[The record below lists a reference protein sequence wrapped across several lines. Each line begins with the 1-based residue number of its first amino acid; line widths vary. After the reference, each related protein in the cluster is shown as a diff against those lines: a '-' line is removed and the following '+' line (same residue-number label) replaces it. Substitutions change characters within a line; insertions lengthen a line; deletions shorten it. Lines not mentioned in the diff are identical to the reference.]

1 MSIIS
6 FWGNSEKETG
16 QTMSTV
22 ALATM
27 MAFEHNYKILAIST
41 GFKDKTMEESFWSN
55 NKTSGIQ
62 KMLGIKNNNI
72 VNMESGIEGLG
83 RVVQSNRLR
92 KGLIP
97 DYAKVVFTNRLD
109 ILVSP
114 KTDNPKEYLE
124 IAKTY
129 PSIVTTAATD
139 YNMVFVDIDKRMP
152 IEIQKSILAKSDV
165 IIITTKQGLQSMEKL
180 INLIQKNEMFQGN
193 NILTLVG
200 KYDEKSKYNI
210 KNMTRELKQTILAV
224 PYNTMYYEAT
234 TEGKVA
240 DYFLNYRT
248 LSDKNDSNAI
258 FLAQAKEDCEIILEK
273 VREVELKR

>member
-1 MSIIS
+1 
-6 FWGNSEKETG
+6 
-16 QTMSTV
+16 
-22 ALATM
+22 
-27 MAFEHNYKILAIST
+27 
-41 GFKDKTMEESFWSN
+41 
-55 NKTSGIQ
+55 
-62 KMLGIKNNNI
+62 
-72 VNMESGIEGLG
+72 
-83 RVVQSNRLR
+83 
-92 KGLIP
+92 
-97 DYAKVVFTNRLD
+97 
-109 ILVSP
+109 
-114 KTDNPKEYLE
+114 
-124 IAKTY
+124 
-129 PSIVTTAATD
+129 
-139 YNMVFVDIDKRMP
+139 
-152 IEIQKSILAKSDV
+152 
-165 IIITTKQGLQSMEKL
+165 MEKL